1 MRRLFEIVGDRR
13 PVTLAPGAT
22 VQAACKHMHE
32 QRFASVLVTDEQGLL
47 LGIFTRRDAVRLL
60 AEGADATK
68 VTLGE
73 AMTPNPATMAPDGT
87 AVEALKL
94 MWDGGFHH
102 VPLTEGGKVVGIV
115 SHTDF
120 KGDEHQRLDEVRDL
134 WEHLR

>member
-13 PVTLAPGAT
+13 PITLAPEAT
-22 VQAACKHMHE
+22 VQSACKQMYDR
-32 QRFASVLVTDEQGLL
+32 RFASVLVTDEDGAL

-68 VTLGE
+68 VSLAE
-73 AMTPNPATMAPDGT
+73 AMTPNPATMPSDGT

-102 VPLTEGGKVVGIV
+102 LPLTDHGRVVGIV